1 MNDSFLQSIRDYRQY
16 GRMDFWSPKEIEE
29 YLHENGG
36 VVGQDAACRAAAL
49 ITYNHF
55 EGRPSVNLFH
65 GTTGCGKTFIWEQM
79 KEYLGPRIVIVDG
92 STLTGEGWKG
102 GNKLSSIFRHMRP
115 DDRSKSIIVF
125 DEFDKVL
132 EPQYGAS
139 GTNYSDIVTNQLLC
153 LCNHGKLFFGAED
166 RQESITVD
174 CSLVSVVF
182 LGCFDRLRRSI
193 QHRSAGIGFNAFSRV
208 EEKPEITLED
218 IIENGM
224 RRELAGRITRVV
236 QMDEPSVDDY
246 IRIGNDEISRQ
257 EQLLNKKINCDPS
270 VIIML
275 ARMALGSE
283 LGARFMKNK
292 LQSMI
297 DDCIYEDPDAEQYD
311 ISYEHSTRLRH
322 PEPEP
327 PQFA

>member
-102 GNKLSSIFRHMRP
+102 GNKLSTIFRHMRP

-132 EPQYGAS
+132 EPQYGDHHKSTALS
-139 GTNYSDIVTNQLLC
+139 MQP
-153 LCNHGKLFFGAED
+153 
-166 RQESITVD
+166 RQAV
-174 CSLVSVVF
+174 
-182 LGCFDRLRRSI
+182 LRCG
-193 QHRSAGIGFNAFSRV
+193 RSAGKYHCRLFAGLCCILRLFRQAAPVNTT
-208 EEKPEITLED
+208 P
-218 IIENGM
+218 N
-224 RRELAGRITRVV
+224 RRHW
-236 QMDEPSVDDY
+236 
-246 IRIGNDEISRQ
+246 
-257 EQLLNKKINCDPS
+257 
-270 VIIML
+270 
-275 ARMALGSE
+275 
-283 LGARFMKNK
+283 
-292 LQSMI
+292 LQ
-297 DDCIYEDPDAEQYD
+297 CIQPG
-311 ISYEHSTRLRH
+311 
-322 PEPEP
+322 
-327 PQFA
+327 